1 MATPDEIA
9 VRQLGQGPYRSLP
22 RIALDLAL
30 WVGLA
35 AAAVA
40 AGRWWVSL
48 AAAVLIG
55 AVPFHDL
62 LVQGHEG
69 THGLITRHRH
79 LNELLSGFTLG
90 LGGISIAAHRAFHLE
105 HHRHAHTADDP
116 EFQLF
121 DRLARGVPGWTYL
134 LVPAAAT
141 VGVNAYGL
149 RLAAPPRLRR
159 ETLRDLAGI
168 ALLHAAL
175 AGMVGPRLYLWFV
188 VAPMALGLFPVTIVR
203 SICEHHA
210 VSDASEWTLARSMGT
225 SRWVER
231 LWSNVNYHLEH
242 HLHPTVPYHR
252 LPELR
257 RLLSGRYPEQAS
269 PVAQGYLRTA
279 LALLREPRHFKDASP
294 GA

>member
-1 MATPDEIA
+1 MADSDETA
-9 VRQLGQGPYRSLP
+9 VRHLCQGPYHSLP
-22 RIALDLAL
+22 RIAFDVAL

-35 AAAVA
+35 GAALA
-40 AGRWWVSL
+40 AGRWWASL
-48 AAAVLIG
+48 VAAVLIG

-69 THGLITRHRH
+69 THGLISRHRG

-90 LGGISIAAHRAFHLE
+90 LGGISIAAHRAFHLD
-105 HHRHAHTADDP
+105 HHRHAHTAQDP

-134 LVPAAAT
+134 FVPAAAT
-141 VGVNAYGL
+141 LGVDAYGL
-149 RLAAPPRLRR
+149 RPAASPRLRR

-168 ALLHAAL
+168 ALLHGGLAWAA
-175 AGMVGPRLYLWFV
+175 GPRLYLWFV

-210 VSDASEWTLARSMGT
+210 VSDATEWTLARSMRT

-257 RLLSGRYPEQAS
+257 GLLSGRYAEQAS
-269 PVAQGYLRTA
+269 PVARGYLRTA
-279 LALLREPRHFKDASP
+279 LALLREPNHFR
-294 GA
+294 